1 MKRISVESYM
11 IYSSLTLFL
20 MGCLA
25 IALSILFRLKFKVF
39 KNLSDDL
46 QPNVF
51 DKSFVVFNP
60 YGEQRKVFHEFLS
73 FLPLIVGFAS
83 LGFALALMI
92 LVEAG
97 FILSFCVTLFGLNL
111 IVIEDGFEVYENSK
125 TFIRAVQKEAKLG
138 VGDLKVLQ
146 LIKEYMPK
154 VSNYYLVLSITLM
167 GFSIVFPYL
176 FPSAIWL
183 FAQFIGL
190 ILQVSRIVGVIAW
203 VFAVFL
209 FALTVVF
216 VQILASK
223 IRSRVWKLIF

>member
-1 MKRISVESYM
+1 M

-25 IALSILFRLKFKVF
+25 IALSILFRLKFKVL

-46 QPNVF
+46 PPNVF

-60 YGEQRKVFHEFLS
+60 YSEQRKVFHEFLS
-73 FLPLIVGFAS
+73 FLPFIVGFTTV
-83 LGFALALMI
+83 GFALALMI

-97 FILSFCVTLFGLNL
+97 FVLSFCVALFGLNL
-111 IVIEDGFEVYENSK
+111 IVIDDGFEVYENSN

-154 VSNYYLVLSITLM
+154 VSNYYLVLSITFM

-223 IRSRVWKLIF
+223 IKSRVWKHFF

>member
-1 MKRISVESYM
+1 
-11 IYSSLTLFL
+11 

-25 IALSILFRLKFKVF
+25 IALSILFRLKFKVL
-39 KNLSDDL
+39 KNLSDGL
-46 QPNVF
+46 SPNVF

-60 YGEQRKVFHEFLS
+60 YSEQRKVFHEFLS
-73 FLPLIVGFAS
+73 FLPFIVGFTAVS
-83 LGFALALMI
+83 FALALMI

-97 FILSFCVTLFGLNL
+97 FALSFCVTLFGLNL
-111 IVIEDGFEVYENSK
+111 IVIDDGLEVYENSR

-146 LIKEYMPK
+146 LTKEYMSK

-176 FPSAIWL
+176 FPLAIWL
-183 FAQFIGL
+183 FTQFIGL

-223 IRSRVWKLIF
+223 IKSRVWKHFF

>member
-1 MKRISVESYM
+1 MESYI

-25 IALSILFRLKFKVF
+25 IALSILFRLKFKVL
-39 KNLSDDL
+39 KNLSDGL
-46 QPNVF
+46 SPNVF

-60 YGEQRKVFHEFLS
+60 YSEQRKVFHEFLS
-73 FLPLIVGFAS
+73 FLPFIVGFTAVS
-83 LGFALALMI
+83 FALALMI

-97 FILSFCVTLFGLNL
+97 FALSFCVTLFGLNL
-111 IVIEDGFEVYENSK
+111 IVIDDGLEVYENSR

-146 LIKEYMPK
+146 LTKEYMSK

-176 FPSAIWL
+176 FPLAIWL
-183 FAQFIGL
+183 FTQFIGL

-223 IRSRVWKLIF
+223 IKSRVWKHFF

>member
-1 MKRISVESYM
+1 
-11 IYSSLTLFL
+11 

-25 IALSILFRLKFKVF
+25 IALSILFRLKFKVL
-39 KNLSDDL
+39 KNLSDGL
-46 QPNVF
+46 SPNVF

-60 YGEQRKVFHEFLS
+60 YSEQRKVFHEFLS
-73 FLPLIVGFAS
+73 FLPFIVGFTAV
-83 LGFALALMI
+83 GFALALMI

-97 FILSFCVTLFGLNL
+97 FALSFCVTLFGLNL
-111 IVIEDGFEVYENSK
+111 IVIDDGLEVYENSR

-146 LIKEYMPK
+146 LTKEYMSK

-176 FPSAIWL
+176 FPLAIWL
-183 FAQFIGL
+183 FTQFIGL

-223 IRSRVWKLIF
+223 IKSRVWKHFF